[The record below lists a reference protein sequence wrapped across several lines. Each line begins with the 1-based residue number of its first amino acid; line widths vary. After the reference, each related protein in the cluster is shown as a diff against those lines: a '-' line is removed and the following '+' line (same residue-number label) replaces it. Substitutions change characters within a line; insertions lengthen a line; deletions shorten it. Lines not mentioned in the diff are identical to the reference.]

1 MIPTATCQYCNWNGP
16 ADECGPLKNA
26 WERVQPGDPMPAGE
40 CPKCNASAMLD
51 EDRPEPSIEI
61 VTTAEPEHA
70 TNFGVRSTAQAL
82 ASVMSLARNTCS
94 YRVQDM
100 DRSGFRVA
108 VFRQTPY
115 PRMVPDGYL
124 RIVPA

>member
-51 EDRPEPSIEI
+51 EDRSEPSIEI